1 MAYSRKVNFKYFTG
15 ASTDCFS
22 SFFSYCYEMI
32 FNVNFIFSELK
43 EQLLARSSRVD
54 EIEHLKSEFNNQKR
68 EIKEQNEAEL
78 ESLRR

>member
-1 MAYSRKVNFKYFTG
+1 
-15 ASTDCFS
+15 
-22 SFFSYCYEMI
+22 MI
-32 FNVNFIFSELK
+32 FAVNFIFSELK

-68 EIKEQNEAEL
+68 EIKEQNEADL